1 MSFLRV
7 DGRRIDGR
15 NIPKHTWNADL
26 IDFDGPLLSLFKSEE
41 GDDVLYSWL
50 DCTASRNRWC
60 MVPVVRADLR
70 GYLDGLFS
78 LRELFERADWLTVFD
93 MGASARRSA
102 FVKTTFQ
109 QLPEE
114 YQPSENSYL
123 TFDIATPAARQL
135 AFDVTDDYFI
145 GLDRELYIDDLS
157 LVPKLYQQLYSF
169 HYGLEHLGREAVRG
183 TLARV
188 MAKWTGGFSA
198 VNIFSGLKSVIPSIH
213 RPWVAELRFNSP
225 GHIRLNMLPR
235 MAAQI
240 ERAAIRICD
249 DDVFN
254 DLELFYRRVYR
265 YFSENNLGGFEDERR
280 QVDIFLTDGV
290 VQQLVSFVDQF
301 FSVMLWE
308 QYREEFNAIEANALQ
323 QIRVL
328 LAYYRRLR
336 KLRPYMVSGQV
347 TLGRSRLAPSS

>member
-70 GYLDGLFS
+70 GYLDGLLS

-123 TFDIATPAARQL
+123 TSDIATPAARQL
-135 AFDVTDDYFI
+135 AFDVTDDY
-145 GLDRELYIDDLS
+145 
-157 LVPKLYQQLYSF
+157 
-169 HYGLEHLGREAVRG
+169 
-183 TLARV
+183 
-188 MAKWTGGFSA
+188 
-198 VNIFSGLKSVIPSIH
+198 
-213 RPWVAELRFNSP
+213 
-225 GHIRLNMLPR
+225 
-235 MAAQI
+235 
-240 ERAAIRICD
+240 
-249 DDVFN
+249 
-254 DLELFYRRVYR
+254 
-265 YFSENNLGGFEDERR
+265 
-280 QVDIFLTDGV
+280 
-290 VQQLVSFVDQF
+290 
-301 FSVMLWE
+301 
-308 QYREEFNAIEANALQ
+308 
-323 QIRVL
+323 L
-328 LAYYRRLR
+328 LAWI
-336 KLRPYMVSGQV
+336 VSC
-347 TLGRSRLAPSS
+347 T